1 MNLPTIMKA
10 TLLLLAALLLAPL
23 AATHAADKQPT
34 KPRFS
39 LKLDSERDI
48 TSLTTGGPGHAA
60 TLVQTT
66 SRAIL
71 AAWWSGV

>member
-1 MNLPTIMKA
+1 MKPTLP
-10 TLLLLAALLLAPL
+10 LLLALLLAPL
-23 AATHAADKQPT
+23 AALYAADKRPT

-39 LKLDSERDI
+39 LKRDSERDI

-60 TLVQTT
+60 TIVQTT
-66 SRAIL
+66 SRALL